1 MLYLSPRNSL
11 EGQLHILEHAKCR
24 VFACPKI
31 QPIGVSAILSSR
43 SMHPLV
49 IPELDDLLDGPP
61 VPARPFTK
69 TFEEIRHE
77 PIVILHSSGSTS
89 LPKPIGYTHGALAAQ
104 CSQMR
109 CESQE
114 SGRTILQSTA
124 SAQRLLTG
132 FPMFHAGGLFFPL
145 GLAVFGEVQMVMPP
159 SGQPLSAEMVEK
171 IIQST
176 NVQAACLPPVILED
190 LAAKPAYLQ
199 SIRGLKYFIVGG
211 APLPQ
216 NVGDTIQRTGPRIY
230 NLLASTE
237 TGVLPALEPDR
248 EDWQYVRL
256 RTDLGIELRPHSD
269 DLYELVVVRLENP
282 KEIQPVFENY
292 PHLQEYPTHDL
303 FRRHPDPNKSDHW
316 LSSGRF
322 DDVIVLL
329 NGEKFN
335 PIEMEKEI
343 QSHPD
348 ILSALIV
355 GRDRVQAA
363 LIIEPSET
371 LQQAS
376 PEMRDALLQVSW
388 PTVER
393 ANSHGPAHGRIYRGL
408 VMLTDPKKPM
418 KRTPKGNVVRHATYQ
433 QYAEE
438 IDALYKAQAKTSLE
452 EDVVVASTGPLE
464 STSVRHYFELAGF
477 PHVANVK
484 DEDNLFEAGMDSL
497 HVLNVV
503 HRINTAMGK
512 QLVEPATLY
521 MNPSISKLT
530 KALCAEASPD
540 LKTPQDRQSNIQ
552 DMLDNLSLDL
562 PIPLQAPKV
571 AVLTGSSGS
580 LGSHLLKALVKSTSF
595 SHIYCLVR
603 TLPTLSPYPS
613 SAVTFLLCD
622 FSNPLLGLNYDS
634 YTCLLKTTTHIL
646 HTAWHVDF
654 NLALDSFAPHLRGVR
669 HLINFSA
676 RATYAPRIFFVS
688 SVGAVLSAPS
698 PVKEEVYHDPDVAQ
712 AMGYAESK
720 HIAERLL
727 HTAGLKSNIKSTI
740 CRVGQIAGPVLEDG
754 IWNKREWL
762 PSIIGTSKS
771 MGCIPESLGPMGVV
785 EWIPVDILAQILLEL
800 FDPASSQEPEAHTQV
815 FHIVNPSPT
824 DWSALLPTIKTHL
837 GDGIEAV
844 SLATWMSRLRACAD
858 TALELDEYP
867 AVKLLGFFEGVLAG
881 EKAGRVFPRLGTER
895 ARAGSA
901 TLRGLGAVSEGW
913 MGVWMRQWG
922 WGRKGEVD
930 A

>member
-11 EGQLHILEHAKCR
+11 EGQLHVLEHAKCR
-24 VFACPKI
+24 VFACPKT
-31 QPIGVSAILSSR
+31 QPAGVSAILSSR
-43 SMHPLV
+43 SMYHLI
-49 IPELDDLLDGPP
+49 IPDLDDLLDGPP
-61 VPARPFTK
+61 VPTRPFTK
-69 TFEEIRHE
+69 TFKEIRHE
-77 PIVILHSSGSTS
+77 PMVILHSSGSTS
-89 LPKPIGYTHGALAAQ
+89 LPKPIGYTHGALVAQ
-104 CSQMR
+104 CSQVGY
-109 CESQE
+109 ESE
-114 SGRTILQSTA
+114 RSPRAILQSTA
-124 SAQRLLTG
+124 SAKRLLTG
-132 FPMFHAGGLFFPL
+132 FPLFHAGGLFFPL
-145 GLAVFGEVQMVMPP
+145 GLAVFGGMQIVMPP

-176 NVQAACLPPVILED
+176 DIQAACLPPVILED
-190 LAAKPAYLQ
+190 LAAKPAYLE
-199 SIRGLKYFIVGG
+199 SIRGLKYFISGG

-216 NVGDTIQRTGPRIY
+216 SVGDIIQRTGPRIY

-237 TGVLPALEPDR
+237 TGVLPALEPDK

-256 RTDLGIELRPHSD
+256 GTDIGIELRPHSD

-282 KEIQPVFENY
+282 QEIQAVFENY
-292 PHLQEYPTHDL
+292 PHLQEYSTHDL

-335 PIEMEKEI
+335 PIAMEKEI

-376 PEMRDALLQVSW
+376 PEMRDAWLQTSW

-393 ANSHGPAHGRIYRGL
+393 ANSHGPAHGRIYKGL

-438 IDALYKAQAKTSLE
+438 IDAMYKAQAKISSE
-452 EDVVVASTGPLE
+452 EDVVNALTDSLE
-464 STSVRHYFELAGF
+464 STSVRHYLELAGF
-477 PHVANVK
+477 KHVSNIK

-503 HRINTAMGK
+503 HRINTATGK

-530 KALCAEASPD
+530 KVLKAEASPD
-540 LKTPQDRQSNIQ
+540 PRTLQDRKSSIQ
-552 DMLDNLSLDL
+552 EMLDSLTLDL
-562 PIPLQAPKV
+562 PIPTRAPKV
-571 AVLTGSSGS
+571 AILTGSSGS
-580 LGSHLLKALVKSTSF
+580 LGSYLLRSLIKSTNF
-595 SHIYCLVR
+595 AHIYCLVR
-603 TLPTLSPYPS
+603 TLPPSTPHSPS
-613 SAVTFLLCD
+613 TVTFLPCNI
-622 FSNPLLGLNYDS
+622 SNPLLGLDCDTYKR
-634 YTCLLKTTTHIL
+634 LLKSTTHIL

-654 NLALDSFAPHLRGVR
+654 NLALDSFTPHLRGMR
-669 HLINFSA
+669 HLVDFSA
-676 RATYAPRIFFVS
+676 RATHAPRIFFVS
-688 SVGAVLSAPS
+688 SVGAVLNAPS
-698 PVKEEVYHDPDVAQ
+698 PVKEEVYPDPDVAQ

-720 HIAERLL
+720 HIAERFL
-727 HTAGLKSNIKSTI
+727 HSAGLTSNIKSTI
-740 CRVGQIAGPVLEDG
+740 CRVGQIAGPVLEAG
-754 IWNKREWL
+754 MWNQREWL
-762 PSIIGTSKS
+762 PSIIRTSKS
-771 MGCIPESLGPMGVV
+771 MGCIPESLGPMNTV

-800 FDPASSQEPEAHTQV
+800 FDPPPPPEPEARTHV
-815 FHIVNPSPT
+815 FHVVNPSPT
-824 DWSALLPTIKTHL
+824 DWSALLPTAKTHL
-837 GDGIEAV
+837 GDGIATV
-844 SLATWMSRLRACAD
+844 SLATWMARLRRCAD
-858 TALELDEYP
+858 RALDVEEFP
-867 AVKLLGFFEGVLAG
+867 AVKLLGFLEGVLAG
-881 EKAGRVFPRLGTER
+881 ETAGRVFPRLETER
-895 ARAGSA
+895 ASGASG
-901 TLRGLGAVSEGW
+901 TLRGLGAVSEAW

-922 WGRKGEVD
+922 LAGEG
-930 A
+930 ARR